1 MYAIAYTLSRGN
13 VRNSVTMLLDLAA
26 WRFDSLCAT
35 AYSVPVS
42 PLRLRVKELREAL
55 GLTQAELAERA
66 NVRRATVNRIEN
78 AHVTAIDMDVL
89 ERLAEALGVEPGFLV
104 VRVAAPRKASR

>member
-1 MYAIAYTLSRGN
+1 MSRVGLTACALSR
-13 VRNSVTMLLDLAA
+13 TLFA
-26 WRFDSLCAT
+26 
-35 AYSVPVS
+35 VS

-66 NVRRATVNRIEN
+66 KVRRATVNRIEN

-89 ERLAEALGVEPGFLV
+89 ERLAEALGVEPGFLI
-104 VRVAAPRKASR
+104 VRVGGPRKPAR

>member
-1 MYAIAYTLSRGN
+1 MYAIAYTLSSVN
-13 VRNSVTMLLDLAA
+13 VRYRVTHRLLPRRVGLTA
-26 WRFDSLCAT
+26 CALSRT
-35 AYSVPVS
+35 LLPVS

-55 GLTQAELAERA
+55 GLSQAELAERA

-104 VRVAAPRKASR
+104 VRVAGPRKASR